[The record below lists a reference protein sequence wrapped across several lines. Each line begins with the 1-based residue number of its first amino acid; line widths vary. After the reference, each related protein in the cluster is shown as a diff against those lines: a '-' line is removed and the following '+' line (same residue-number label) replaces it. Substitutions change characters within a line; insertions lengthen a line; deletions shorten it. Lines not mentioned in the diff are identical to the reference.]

1 MRIDDERP
9 ADIPAVEDVVRR
21 SFGDDGG
28 RVVDLVRALRASSAV
43 RPGLSLV
50 ARDDERV
57 IGHVLLTRSWLDAP
71 DRLVEVLVLS
81 PLAVA
86 PDAQGQGIGS
96 ALVAASLERAD
107 ELGWPLVFL
116 EGDPRFYAARGFAPA
131 GPLGFDA
138 PSDRIPPVAFQVAVL
153 AAHEPSMTGR
163 LVYADPFWAQDC
175 VGLR

>member
-1 MRIDDERP
+1 VRIDDELP
-9 ADIPAVEDVVRR
+9 ADLPAVDDVVRR
-21 SFGDDGG
+21 AFGDDGV
-28 RVVDLVRALRASSAV
+28 RVVDLVRALRGSSAI

-50 ARDDERV
+50 ARDGERV
-57 IGHVLLTRSWLDAP
+57 VGHVLLTRSWLDAP

-81 PLAVA
+81 PLAVV

-116 EGDPRFYAARGFAPA
+116 EGDPSFYATRGFAPA